1 MTIECRILFRDVL
14 HEVGLRS
21 AYIGV
26 RSKSGL
32 TYDDVLVADS
42 DQSWFA
48 TWFVET
54 CHAVFPL
61 LQRCADGGCSQTL
74 LYDGDVLDGVEYVF
88 DMPSNFDVS
97 VEDAI
102 GGVLRGLFVERMCR
116 AWLSLPSGGE
126 GALSVGDL
134 PERQIGLLRQL
145 LLSRRRPE
153 R

>member
-1 MTIECRILFRDVL
+1 MTVKSRILFLDVL

-42 DQSWFA
+42 DHSWFSA
-48 TWFVET
+48 CFVEI

-74 LYDGDVLDGVEYVF
+74 LYDGDVLEGVEYGL

-97 VEDAI
+97 GEGAI
-102 GGVLRGLFVERMCR
+102 VGVLRGLFVEQMCR

-126 GALSVGDL
+126 GSLSACDL
-134 PERQIGLLRQL
+134 PERQTGLLHRL
-145 LLSRRRPE
+145 LLRRRRPE